1 MIITRSRMT
10 LVITIALLLL
20 AASLFTNILPF
31 RQIFA
36 QHEALELA
44 QTQLRLLQEENATL
58 ELEVAALMTDTEV
71 ERIAR
76 ENFGYVMPGEQA
88 IVIVSPEGEPADQD
102 LDPPV
107 AQADRPWWQKWW
119 DFLTGHDQAG

>member
-1 MIITRSRMT
+1 MIITRSRMA
-10 LVITIALLLL
+10 VVVTIALLLL
-20 AASLFTNILPF
+20 AAALFTNILPF

-44 QTQLRLLQEENATL
+44 QTQLRLLQEENGTL

-76 ENFGYVMPGEQA
+76 EYFGYVMPGEQA
-88 IVIVSPEGEPADQD
+88 IVIVSPAEEQAAQESE
-102 LDPPV
+102 PPV
-107 AQADRPWWQKWW
+107 TEDGRPWWQEVW
-119 DFLTGHDQAG
+119 DFLTGRDQTG